1 MPCVV
6 ILGLSRSGK
15 DVVTNYLVQRHDFEK
30 FDLNE
35 VLMEETRSRRIS
47 PTKAN
52 MENVREDMLKREGQS
67 SIARKTLRT
76 APRSGRIV
84 VVGIRSSP
92 EMKEL
97 NLVFPD
103 AIVIRVD
110 SDEEKRYTRK
120 DRSDAVSREDFYA
133 REDYDIS
140 ENNLN
145 RVLDSADYV
154 IDNNQGI
161 APLYGKIEDFL
172 KKYRL

>member
-15 DVVTNYLVQRHDFEK
+15 DVVANYLVQRHDFEK

-35 VLMEETRSRRIS
+35 VLMEETRARRIS

-52 MENVREDMLKREGQS
+52 METVREEMLKREGQS
-67 SIARKTLRT
+67 SIARKTLRN

-97 NLVFPD
+97 NVVFPD
-103 AIVIRVD
+103 AIVVRID
-110 SDEEKRYTRK
+110 SDEEKRFGRK
-120 DRSDAVSREDFYA
+120 DRSENISREQFLD
-133 REDYDIS
+133 RDEKNLYDGG
-140 ENNLN
+140 LA
-145 RVLDSADYV
+145 RVLDGADYV
-154 IDNNQGI
+154 IENNSGI
-161 APLYGKIEDFL
+161 APLYGKIEEFL
-172 KKYRL
+172 SKNNL